1 VAATVGTHFLWLGK
15 LEASLTASLVG
26 LGYVVGVEILSTSS
40 QVKPLTFG
48 ASKNVTVANFYACVQ
63 K

>member
-1 VAATVGTHFLWLGK
+1 
-15 LEASLTASLVG
+15 LTASLVG